1 MTNLFH
7 GLGVPS
13 WTGLIAVFAV
23 VWLLQIAGTAWQM
36 KHYQKVMGEII
47 GRWADGAVG
56 VGNARSRLGKGLIL
70 IVVVGPDDMVREV
83 RMMEGRSIFAR
94 FRPLER
100 AAGRRLADLAADAP
114 AGRAGNGFRLAARR
128 AAEQVARARARAC
141 AVTSAGPGLA
151 LPEAAAA

>member
-47 GRWADGAVG
+47 GRWADGAIG
-56 VGNARSRLGKGLIL
+56 VGNARSRLGKGLIV
-70 IVVVGPDDMVREV
+70 IIVVGPDDVVREV

-100 AAGRRLADLAADAP
+100 AAGQRLADLAAVAP
-114 AGRAGNGFRLAARR
+114 DGRTGNGFRLAVSR
-128 AAEQVARARARAC
+128 AAEQVARARARASLP
-141 AVTSAGPGLA
+141 AEPGLA
-151 LPEAAAA
+151 LPAAA